1 MQVWYKIMEGSILT
15 RLREP
20 SSKVPELI
28 EYKIMLC
35 WSELI
40 MISINMYRKLQM
52 WRNKIFQLLH
62 LCNTIYFILSFC
74 HVGFVFLKVMWN
86 IDVIIELN

>member
-1 MQVWYKIMEGSILT
+1 MEGDILT

-20 SSKVPELI
+20 FSIVSELI

-40 MISINMYRKLQM
+40 MISINM
-52 WRNKIFQLLH
+52 
-62 LCNTIYFILSFC
+62 SAP
-74 HVGFVFLKVMWN
+74 
-86 IDVIIELN
+86 DVKEQNFPIVTSL

>member
-1 MQVWYKIMEGSILT
+1 MQVWYNIMEGDILT

-20 SSKVPELI
+20 FSIVSELI

-40 MISINMYRKLQM
+40 MISINM
-52 WRNKIFQLLH
+52 
-62 LCNTIYFILSFC
+62 SAP
-74 HVGFVFLKVMWN
+74 
-86 IDVIIELN
+86 DVKEQNFPIVISL